1 MLSNIVNGLDSF
13 FIWLNSALKQNL
25 ADYVDLETAQDDWTL
40 VAKDSSLLSIIKIEG
55 YKSLINTSAFL
66 EKISD
71 PIGSGLESFFLKPGH
86 AMQVWFSLDPSKSQ
100 RVVREALDPSYQTI
114 KKLNLALDEI
124 LDERVNNIAN
134 KSHFEECYI
143 VLWTRPSALVKHEI
157 KQEGQRK
164 RKMRSGQVAPIKYA
178 QDPFAGNGLLQNQH
192 SSFVQG
198 IASLLSDA
206 VGISCNLLTV
216 HEAACAVRASI
227 DSDVTSEN
235 WKPFLPGDPIYP
247 HIKHDLPKGEE
258 WDIVWPKLS
267 HQVSPRDVDIIGNKL
282 IQVGN
287 TVYAPGYVDLLP
299 KEIHSFAALFN
310 GIGDN
315 YPWRFSITIEGDGL
329 SAVATRGLFASILGF
344 ASGDN
349 KLLNNSVQILREMK
363 NAHSET
369 IVKTRIAFCTWGPK
383 EKVNEVERQLSELAR
398 AVESWGTSLVSEVT
412 GDPIGGVIS
421 SALGATLN
429 SVATVSAA
437 PLNAITFMSPFSRPS
452 SAWKKG
458 SVLFL
463 SPDNKLMPYQPGSS
477 EQTTWIQ
484 LLFAKPGSGK
494 SVLMNV
500 TNLALCLAPGIDRLP
515 RIGIVDIGPSSSGLI
530 SLLKEALPLEKRHLV
545 QYYRIRMT
553 EEYCINP
560 FDTQLGCRF
569 PTAEEKAFL
578 NNLLLL
584 LVTDPNKER
593 PEDAMTGLVQ
603 AIVEDMYQ
611 KTSERGSPKR
621 YDIGVDRKVDDAV
634 EKIQLKTDEKTTWWE
649 IVDELFKAHLPH
661 EAMLAQRHAV
671 PLLSDAASS
680 AQDDKIRDLYSK
692 VTVSTGETLVQY
704 FNRSVTDALNQYK
717 ILGRP
722 TVFDIG
728 EARVISLDLDEVAK
742 SGGVQ
747 ADRQTAVMYMLA
759 RYILG
764 KDFKIGPDTVN
775 EMPYPPH
782 MTVPEGIPEEAYK
795 AYHKKKIEDCKEDYK
810 RLCFDEFHR
819 TSKSQMVREQV
830 IIDMREGRKW
840 NLDVTLASQS
850 LKDFDETMKSFATGI
865 FIMDGGNEK
874 DIKEL
879 IDTFGMEDPAEQYY
893 LSKGR
898 VHGPRSGR
906 PGVFMAKFI
915 TNSGKYTQLLSAHIG
930 SMEMWA
936 LSTTTEDVAVR
947 TRLYDRIGPSA
958 ARKLLA
964 KEYPWG
970 IKKVVEQRKEAMK
983 NTGNGGPIVDKVSGK
998 LIDPEMGIYEQ
1009 IVNDLLKKSGYTV

>member
-1 MLSNIVNGLDSF
+1 MLNGLVNGLDSF

-25 ADYVDLETAQDDWTL
+25 ADYSDLETAQDQYTL
-40 VAKDSSLLSIIKIEG
+40 VAKDSSLLSIIRVDG
-55 YKSLINTSAFL
+55 YRSLINTEAFF
-66 EKISD
+66 EKISQPIAAGLD
-71 PIGSGLESFFLKPGH
+71 PFFVKPGH
-86 AMQVWFSLDPSKSQ
+86 SMQIWFSIDPTKSEQ
-100 RVVREALDPSYQTI
+100 AVREALAPSYQTI
-114 KKLNLALDEI
+114 KKLNLELEEI
-124 LDERVNNIAN
+124 LDERVRNISNRAN
-134 KSHFEECYI
+134 YEECYL

-157 KQEGQRK
+157 KQENQRK
-164 RKMRSGQVAPIKYA
+164 RKMRMEQVAPVKYS

-192 SSFVQG
+192 SSFVDNIESLLADAIG
-198 IASLLSDA
+198 IACQKLSVA
-206 VGISCNLLTV
+206 
-216 HEAACAVRASI
+216 EAARCVRKSI
-227 DSDVTSEN
+227 DDEYTANN
-235 WKPFLPGDPIYP
+235 WSPFLPGDKIAPNIR
-247 HIKHDLPKGEE
+247 HDMHKAEE

-267 HQVSPRDVDIIGNKL
+267 WQVCPRDAEIVGNKL
-282 IQVGN
+282 VRVGDKL
-287 TVYAPGYVDLLP
+287 YAPGYVDILP
-299 KEIHSFAALFN
+299 KDIQPFAALFASL
-310 GIGDN
+310 GGKF
-315 YPWRFSITIEGDGL
+315 PWRLSFTIEGDGL
-329 SAVATRGLFASILGF
+329 SAVTTRGLFASILGF

-349 KLLNNSVQILREMK
+349 KLLNTGVKVLREMK
-363 NAHSET
+363 EEYNQT
-369 IVKTRIAFCTWGPK
+369 VVKTRVAFCTWGRK
-383 EKVNEVERQLSELAR
+383 DKVAEVERQASELAN
-398 AVESWGTSLVSEVT
+398 AVSGWGTCLVSEVT
-412 GDPIGGVIS
+412 GDPIGGFMS
-421 SALGATLN
+421 SSLGATLN

-437 PLNAITFMSPFSRPS
+437 PLEAITFMSPFSRPS
-452 SAWKKG
+452 SAWRKG

-463 SPDNKLMPYQPGSS
+463 SPDQKLMPYQPGSS

-500 TNLALCLAPGIDRLP
+500 TNLALCLAPGIERLP

-530 SLLKEALPLEKRHLV
+530 SLLKEALPADKRHLV

-553 EEYCINP
+553 EEFCVNP

-578 NNLLLL
+578 NNFLLL
-584 LVTDPNKER
+584 LVTDPNKEK

-603 AIVEDMYQ
+603 AIIDDMYM
-611 KTSERGSPKR
+611 KTSEKGMPKR
-621 YDIGVDRKVDDAV
+621 YDRGVDRKIDEALDD
-634 EKIQLKTDEKTTWWE
+634 TGMMFDDKTTWWE
-649 IVDELFKAHLPH
+649 VVDHLFNNDKVH
-661 EAMLAQRHAV
+661 ESMLAQRHAV

-680 AQDDKIRDLYSK
+680 AQDDKIKDIYSK

-704 FNRSVTDALNQYK
+704 FNRSVTDALNQYR

-728 EARVISLDLDEVAK
+728 EARVVSLDLDEVAK

-747 ADRQTAVMYMLA
+747 AERQTAVMYMLA

-782 MTVPEGIPEEAYK
+782 MLVPENIPKEKYK
-795 AYHKKKIEDCKEDYK
+795 AFHKKKIEDCKEDFK

-819 TSKSQMVREQV
+819 TSKSAMVREQ
-830 IIDMREGRKW
+830 IIVDMREGRKW

-850 LKDFDETMKSFATGI
+850 IKDFDETMKSFATGI

-879 IDTFGMEDPAEQYY
+879 VDTFGMDDPAEQYY

-898 VHGPRSGR
+898 VHGPRGGR
-906 PGVFMAKFI
+906 PGVFMAKFL
-915 TNSGKYTQLLSAHIG
+915 TNTGKYTQLLSAHIG
-930 SMEMWA
+930 SIEMWA
-936 LSTTTEDVAVR
+936 LSTTAEDAAVR
-947 TRLYDRIGPSA
+947 SRLYERIGPSA

-964 KEYPWG
+964 QEYPYG

-983 NTGNGGPIVDKVSGK
+983 NTGSYTDDDSN
-998 LIDPEMGIYEQ
+998 IYVQLVEE
-1009 IVNDLLKKSGYTV
+1009 ILKKAGYRV